1 MKLRYWVIA
10 VLLVLAAGVFTTVQF
25 TKSDAYTKVDMAAI
39 NDRYVE
45 ITQKLDKVENPK
57 KDELA
62 KEENPGKDEL
72 AIKEEYPGQ
81 IVFRSESDYEA
92 KIHNAIKEQKII
104 MDYEKDGELVAKI
117 IFDGQMEKTEQ
128 LYKEIRRNIICFF
141 CILFAIFMGM
151 MISIYMQYIRPFKKL
166 ENFAIHIAKGDLDF
180 PLAMTKGNYFGA
192 FTESFDIMRE
202 ELKRARQ
209 GEYEANVS
217 KKELVASL
225 SHDIKTPVSTIKAN
239 CELLMVKVK
248 DEEILEKLSV
258 INQKAGMIDTLISDM
273 FHATL
278 EELMALKITPQE
290 ELSTMI
296 KPMFEEIN
304 YYKKINFLNVVPECM
319 ITADSLRLNQ
329 VIDNVINN
337 SYKYANTDIMVS
349 FFDAGDSIEIVI
361 KDSGAGVT
369 EDELPLLSE
378 KFYRGSN
385 AAGQDGSGLGLYLS
399 KVFMEGMGGSI
410 TYGNENGFVV
420 KLAISKCN

>member
-1 MKLRYWVIA
+1 MKLRYWVI
-10 VLLVLAAGVFTTVQF
+10 LLILVFAAGVTTTVNY
-25 TKSDAYTKVDMAAI
+25 TKMDAYTKVDMTEI
-39 NDRYVE
+39 NDQYE
-45 ITQKLDKVENPK
+45 
-57 KDELA
+57 
-62 KEENPGKDEL
+62 
-72 AIKEEYPGQ
+72 Q
-81 IVFRSESDYEA
+81 IVRELDAEDKGKYAGFIMQEQYPDLILFCCAENYEA
-92 KIHNAIKEQKII
+92 KLHDAIKNQKII
-104 MDYEKDGELVAKI
+104 MDYERDGELVAKI
-117 IFDGQMEKTEQ
+117 IFDGQTEKTEQ

-141 CILFAIFMGM
+141 CILFVIFMGM
-151 MISIYMQYIRPFKKL
+151 IISIYLQYIRPFKKL
-166 ENFAIHIAKGDLDF
+166 ENFATHIAKGDLDF

-290 ELSTMI
+290 ELSTII

-304 YYKKINFLNVVPECM
+304 YYKKIYFQNEVPECM

-361 KDSGAGVT
+361 KDSGTGAT